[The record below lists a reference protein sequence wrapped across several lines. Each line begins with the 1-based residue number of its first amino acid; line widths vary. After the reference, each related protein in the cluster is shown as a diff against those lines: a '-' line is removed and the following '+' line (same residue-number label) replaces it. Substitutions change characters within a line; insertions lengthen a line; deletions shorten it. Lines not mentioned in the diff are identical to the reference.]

1 VNTETKSQTE
11 IRDSAGKFK
20 KGVSGN
26 PAGRKVGAKG
36 KHSKAKLES
45 MLSLAGPASLKKL
58 QELAATLEERGDVGA
73 AIKIHVYLSG
83 KWFELLIHN
92 EKVELQRAK
101 QSDVD
106 DMADTQEETY
116 EGVVVKFG
124 SVG

>member
-1 VNTETKSQTE
+1 MTDE
-11 IRDSAGKFK
+11 IRDDKGKFR

-26 PAGRKVGAKG
+26 RNGRPVGSRG

-45 MLSLAGPASLKKL
+45 MLGLAGPQSLKKL

-124 SVG
+124 AVS

>member
-1 VNTETKSQTE
+1 MTDE
-11 IRDSAGKFK
+11 IRDDKGKFR

-26 PAGRKVGAKG
+26 RNGRPVGSKG

-45 MLSLAGPASLKKL
+45 MLSLAGPASLRKL
-58 QELAATLEERGDVGA
+58 QELAEKLELKGDVGA

-101 QSDVD
+101 QSDVE

>member
-1 VNTETKSQTE
+1 MTDE
-11 IRDSAGKFK
+11 IRDDKGRFSKGK
-20 KGVSGN
+20 SGN
-26 PAGRKVGAKG
+26 PSGRRPGAKG

-101 QSDVD
+101 QSDVE

>member
-1 VNTETKSQTE
+1 VKTENTDQ
-11 IRDSAGKFK
+11 IRNPDGTIK
-20 KGVSGN
+20 KGHTLN
-26 PAGRKVGAKG
+26 RNGRPVGAKG

-45 MLSLAGPASLKKL
+45 LLNLAGPSSLKKL

-124 SVG
+124 AVS

>member
-1 VNTETKSQTE
+1 MTE
-11 IRDSAGKFK
+11 IKRDE
-20 KGVSGN
+20 KGRPVKGQSLNPSGR
-26 PAGRKVGAKG
+26 PRGSKG

-45 MLSLAGPASLKKL
+45 MLSLAGPQSLKKL
-58 QELAATLEERGDVGA
+58 QELATTLEERGDVGA

-124 SVG
+124 AVS